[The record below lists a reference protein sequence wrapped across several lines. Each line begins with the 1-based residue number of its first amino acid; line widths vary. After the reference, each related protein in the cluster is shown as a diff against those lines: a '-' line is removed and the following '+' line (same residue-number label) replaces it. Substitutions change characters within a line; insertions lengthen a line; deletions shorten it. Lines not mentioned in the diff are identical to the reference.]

1 MDKKEAELEASRKT
15 KELQNSAGKSS
26 GMSGRDLV
34 RRHFFVGSN
43 FVTHC
48 VIFFFLQFQYNPEW
62 FQDEEDGDASDDW
75 DLAKYRREQEEDNLA
90 AEELRIANLALQNGN
105 YEETTEGS
113 AGGGD

>member
-1 MDKKEAELEASRKT
+1 MWQARIQAWVGEIWWVIYIVLWF
-15 KELQNSAGKSS
+15 SAFT
-26 GMSGRDLV
+26 R
-34 RRHFFVGSN
+34 
-43 FVTHC
+43 T
-48 VIFFFLQFQYNPEW
+48 QFQYNPEW